1 MVILPSIDRQI
12 KEHVKTRHYYLKQ
25 AYNSIKLKDITHM
38 HKFCFLA
45 EVEQKALDELYNIYP
60 LLC

>member
-1 MVILPSIDRQI
+1 MSALSSIEREI
-12 KEHVKTRHYYLKQ
+12 KERVKTRHYYLKQ

-45 EVEQKALDELYNIYP
+45 ELEQKLLDDLHKIYP
-60 LLC
+60 SLC